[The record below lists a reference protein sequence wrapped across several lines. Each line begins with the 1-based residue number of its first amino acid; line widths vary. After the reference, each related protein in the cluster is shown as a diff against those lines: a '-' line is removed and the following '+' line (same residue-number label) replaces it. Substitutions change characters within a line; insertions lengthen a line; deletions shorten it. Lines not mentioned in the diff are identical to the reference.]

1 MMKDTTDFDQLIQ
14 PLMKSIED
22 QGQAHLGADRVL
34 VPLVAMVVQGTTDA
48 IDVQVQQALKLDIDA
63 EKILEVVYQ
72 LAPVVGSLKVR
83 VAVTAIQATLASQG
97 VTIGKPAIRSESD
110 FGAQVQADLYGTEIK
125 HLLQDLP
132 DHAGD
137 FIAESLTEHFFN
149 DHYARLVLTVQE
161 RERFEL
167 MALITLNVD
176 FQINAHARG
185 SIKAGNTEN
194 ELIWSAL
201 QLLPYIGF
209 PLVINSVQKIHA
221 AAVAM

>member
-1 MMKDTTDFDQLIQ
+1 MKATTDFDQLIQ
-14 PLMKSIED
+14 PLLCAVEE
-22 QGQAHLGADRVL
+22 QGQAHLGTDRVL
-34 VPLVAMVVQGTTDA
+34 VPLVAMVVQGTTSA
-48 IDVQVQQALKLDIDA
+48 IDSQVQQALQIGVVP

-83 VAVTAIQATLASQG
+83 DAVAEIQAMLMRND
-97 VTIGKPAIRSESD
+97 VTVEAPQMRTEED

-137 FIAESLTEHFFN
+137 FIASSLTEHFFN
-149 DHYARLVLTVQE
+149 DHYARLALTVQE

-185 SIKAGNTEN
+185 SIKAGNTES

-201 QLLPYIGF
+201 QLLPYVGF

-221 AAVAM
+221 AAMTF